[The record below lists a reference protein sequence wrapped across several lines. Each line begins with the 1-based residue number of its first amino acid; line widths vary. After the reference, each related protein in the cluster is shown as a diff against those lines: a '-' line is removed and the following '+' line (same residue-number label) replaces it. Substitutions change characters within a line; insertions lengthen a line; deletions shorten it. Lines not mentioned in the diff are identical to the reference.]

1 MQTLLQK
8 LNALMAEAFVAAGVD
23 AKHSTVVP
31 SQRPELGQFQ
41 CNGAL
46 AAAKA
51 AKENPQALADQ
62 VLAKLQGQSGLRDLS
77 KAGPGFINLSVTDA
91 FLAAHVAEQG
101 ASPALG
107 LPAAAPAQ
115 KVLVDFGGPNVAKP
129 MHVGHLR
136 SAIIGDCLQRL
147 QRRLGHTVLS
157 DVHLGDWGTQ
167 MGMLIEAV
175 KEEQPGLPYFDAAQK
190 GPFPAE
196 SPVSLDDLER
206 LYPAMSA
213 RCKDDETLAEKARLA
228 VRDLQAGR
236 PGYHALWRHFVDES
250 IKALRADFGLLG
262 SRFDL
267 WYGESRYQAAIPGM
281 VDELLKRGI
290 ATLSEGA
297 TVIAMDPV
305 NGKEVPP
312 LLLLK
317 SDGAALYATTDLAT
331 LRERV
336 RDDHADRILYVTDKR
351 QGLHFRQVFAAAQKT
366 GFAGA
371 CRLDHV
377 DFGTVNGTDGKPFKT
392 RAGGVMRLRDLLQMA
407 VDEAAKQ
414 MLASG
419 VANEFDAAEK
429 AEIARKVGLAAVKF
443 ADLSNHRQSDYT
455 FDLERFSQ
463 FEGKTGPYHLYAA
476 VRMKAILR
484 KAAERKLAPGAL
496 QAAAGEADRRLMLV
510 LSALPEAYALAA
522 EHSTPHSLCEY
533 AYEVAQAFSSF
544 YQNCN
549 ILREEDPARQGA
561 WLGLTQ
567 LTLRVLEDVLSVLGL
582 ETPERM

>member
-1 MQTLLQK
+1 MDDAYL
-8 LNALMAEAFVAAGVD
+8 
-23 AKHSTVVP
+23 AKH
-31 SQRPELGQFQ
+31 
-41 CNGAL
+41 L
-46 AAAKA
+46 AA
-51 AKENPQALADQ
+51 
-62 VLAKLQGQSGLRDLS
+62 QGSDR
-77 KAGPGFINLSVTDA
+77 A
-91 FLAAHVAEQG
+91 FGVPV
-101 ASPALG
+101 PAQ
-107 LPAAAPAQ
+107 PQ

-175 KEEQPGLPYFDAAQK
+175 KEEQPGLPYFDEAQK
-190 GPFPAE
+190 GRYPSE

-213 RCKDDETLAEKARLA
+213 RCKEDAALAEKARLA

-236 PGYHALWRHFVDES
+236 PGYYALWRHFVDES

-262 SRFDL
+262 IQFDL
-267 WYGESRYQAAIPGM
+267 WYGESRYQGAIPGM
-281 VDELLKRGI
+281 VQELKDRGI
-290 ATLSEGA
+290 AVLSEGA
-297 TVIAMDPV
+297 TVIEMDPV

-331 LRERV
+331 LHERV

-351 QGLHFRQVFAAAQKT
+351 QGLHFRQVFAAAHKT

-407 VDEAAKQ
+407 
-414 MLASG
+414 G
-419 VANEFDAAEK
+419 
-429 AEIARKVGLAAVKF
+429 G
-443 ADLSNHRQSDYT
+443 
-455 FDLERFSQ
+455 
-463 FEGKTGPYHLYAA
+463 
-476 VRMKAILR
+476 
-484 KAAERKLAPGAL
+484 
-496 QAAAGEADRRLMLV
+496 
-510 LSALPEAYALAA
+510 
-522 EHSTPHSLCEY
+522 
-533 AYEVAQAFSSF
+533 
-544 YQNCN
+544 
-549 ILREEDPARQGA
+549 
-561 WLGLTQ
+561 
-567 LTLRVLEDVLSVLGL
+567 
-582 ETPERM
+582 

>member
-8 LNALMAEAFVAAGVD
+8 LNAQMAEAFAAAGVD
-23 AKHSTVVP
+23 GAHAVVVP

-51 AKENPQALADQ
+51 AKANPQELAKK
-62 VLAKLQGQSGLRDLS
+62 VLAALEGKPGLRDLS
-77 KAGPGFINLSVTDA
+77 LAGPGFINLSVDDA
-91 FLAAHVAEQG
+91 ALAAHVAEQG
-101 ASPALG
+101 RDARLGVPQPAKAL
-107 LPAAAPAQ
+107 
-115 KVLVDFGGPNVAKP
+115 KVIVDFGGPNVAKP

-136 SAIIGDCLQRL
+136 SSIIGDCLQRL

-175 KEEQPGLPYFDAAQK
+175 REEQPGLPYFDASAK

-196 SPVSLDDLER
+196 SPVSLEDLER
-206 LYPAMSA
+206 MYPAMSA
-213 RCKDDETLAEKARLA
+213 RCKEDKELAEKARIA
-228 VRDLQAGR
+228 VRDLQAGHA
-236 PGYHALWRHFVDES
+236 GYHALWQHFVSES
-250 IKALRADFGLLG
+250 IKALKADFGLLG
-262 SRFDL
+262 IHFDL

-281 VDELLKRGI
+281 VDELKERGL
-290 ATLSEGA
+290 AVLSEGA
-297 TVIAMDPV
+297 TIVALEPK
-305 NGKEVPP
+305 GTKEMPP

-317 SDGAALYATTDLAT
+317 SDGAALYGTTDLAT

-336 RDDHADRILYVTDKR
+336 RDDHADRILYVADKR
-351 QGLHFRQVFAAAQKT
+351 QSLHFEQVFAGAKKV
-366 GFAGA
+366 GYAGN

-377 DFGTVNGTDGKPFKT
+377 DFGTVNGKDGKPFKT

-407 VDEAAKQ
+407 VDEAGKQ
-414 MLASG
+414 MDASG
-419 VANEFDAAEK
+419 VGAEFSAEER
-429 AEIARKVGLAAVKF
+429 AEVARKVGLAAVKF
-443 ADLSNHRQSDYT
+443 ADLSNHRQSDYV

-484 KAAERKLAPGAL
+484 KAAERGLKPGTLSAP
-496 QAAAGEADRRLMLV
+496 AGSADRQLLLV
-510 LSALPEAYALAA
+510 LSALPEAFAYAA
-522 EHSTPHSLCEY
+522 ETSTPHSLCEA
-533 AYEVAQAFSSF
+533 AYGLAQTFSTF

-561 WLGLTQ
+561 WLALTE
-567 LTLRVLEDVLSVLGL
+567 LSLRALEDLLSVLGL